1 MANVEA
7 ISLGKYLI
15 SNNDATMSEY
25 IINDKIG
32 LFYNNWRRKKL
43 NIQNVIKFNSYR
55 YNYALNGYRI
65 FQKNRIRIIKF
76 VQKEKYKDYN
86 LNYYLILLFIF
97 KLYSL
102 KRKLFMFI
110 NKSI

>member
-1 MANVEA
+1 M
-7 ISLGKYLI
+7 
-15 SNNDATMSEY
+15 MPQCPEY

-55 YNYALNGYRI
+55 YNYALNGYRT

-86 LNYYLILLFIF
+86 FELLIFILFLYLSYTL
-97 KLYSL
+97 
-102 KRKLFMFI
+102 
-110 NKSI
+110 